1 MESTQVPSARERI
14 FVGLIVPTLIT
25 ATGDD
30 QASVDVAWMD
40 LIYSLAQN
48 YRSAK
53 WVAKQTFV
61 HIAPSSAALHE
72 FVQSAVYDHFRP
84 VSALTREA
92 YLLDLSELSASSEW
106 KDISLIAH
114 DHMGTQPNMD
124 LVSYTV
130 HVHPHHGLT
139 LPTCAVPHLSRYIY
153 TTSLQAIDVVR
164 DLLPGEQS
172 VSSSSSKTRIRHRL
186 EGYTEHLCARIFGFG
201 APDDTDHG
209 DARAL
214 LSLQQALSHF
224 LRRNVDAIAL
234 RFHRVGGGSKKKT
247 TTATGPA
254 TGRAALATG
263 KLPLLKFVYDLLY
276 GSNYLEEE
284 LHHSYHFYLLMG
296 DQTFVGMSEF
306 GLSALVLVLSIVV
319 IVLRLLN
326 GPAKSPTTRTK
337 EAGQLIGHGVA
348 SEEIQLAVA
357 MLVVCHLPVQSFV
370 DEGLWPLQVPVDATE
385 RAVEVARVVTLI
397 ALVWASIPCDYASA
411 FCGRVLRYFFGAE
424 LVTSV
429 VVPLLYAGVQDVA
442 LFYSLAIVV
451 FPIVFAISFLVGDGD
466 RSMWGLVTV
475 FVVAGA
481 VFWGLLALHDQA
493 PAYFPLVA
501 LPDHPSQRW
510 LRFLFA

>member
-1 MESTQVPSARERI
+1 MVRPLLYVVPVVLYAVGVCWLFILHPLVSISTGELKPRSLFVDEHALPVQSSVVDKTVTIASHDKWDPSINPCEILSPLVSFCLRNSTSLSFTMESTQVPSARERI
-14 FVGLIVPTLIT
+14 FVGLVIPMLIT

-48 YRSAK
+48 YGSAK

-72 FVQSAVYDHFRP
+72 FVQSAAYDHFRP

-92 YLLDLSELSASSEW
+92 YLLDLSELSASLEW

-164 DLLPGEQS
+164 DLLPGEQI
-172 VSSSSSKTRIRHRL
+172 VSSSSSKTRIHHRL
-186 EGYTEHLCARIFGFG
+186 EGYTQHLCARIFGLG
-201 APDDTDHG
+201 APDETAHG

-254 TGRAALATG
+254 TGRASLATG

-276 GSNYLEEE
+276 GSNYLEGKCRQT
-284 LHHSYHFYLLMG
+284 LL
-296 DQTFVGMSEF
+296 E
-306 GLSALVLVLSIVV
+306 ALVCS
-319 IVLRLLN
+319 
-326 GPAKSPTTRTK
+326 
-337 EAGQLIGHGVA
+337 
-348 SEEIQLAVA
+348 SEQC
-357 MLVVCHLPVQSFV
+357 VCVRRS
-370 DEGLWPLQVPVDATE
+370 
-385 RAVEVARVVTLI
+385 
-397 ALVWASIPCDYASA
+397 
-411 FCGRVLRYFFGAE
+411 
-424 LVTSV
+424 
-429 VVPLLYAGVQDVA
+429 
-442 LFYSLAIVV
+442 
-451 FPIVFAISFLVGDGD
+451 D
-466 RSMWGLVTV
+466 RSNLV
-475 FVVAGA
+475 
-481 VFWGLLALHDQA
+481 
-493 PAYFPLVA
+493 P
-501 LPDHPSQRW
+501 QRSCII
-510 LRFLFA
+510 RITSTC